1 MQINNFMELHTAID
15 MVVQQALDLTTEEL
29 LDKLEEYI
37 QTEVYDIHSL
47 WESAGLRTGQFK
59 DSWERSNA
67 VIVTRGIVSSQIFQN
82 VSVMKQS
89 NVPPI
94 HIDRDDLAQIIN
106 SGVGYN
112 FGTMEGTARPYWDKF
127 LDWVNMNV
135 ERIFAEKCKQV
146 GLPIGASIYI

>member
-1 MQINNFMELHTAID
+1 MELHTAID

-67 VIVTRGIVSSQIFQN
+67 VIVTRCIVSSQIFQN
-82 VSVMKQS
+82 VSVMQQS
-89 NVPPI
+89 NVPQI

-112 FGTMEGTARPYWDKF
+112 FGTMEGIARHYWDTF
-127 LDWVNMNV
+127 IDWVNMNV